1 MKYRY
6 TPPAV
11 FRIKLIGV
19 LGALLLATLGCVF
32 EAFPM
37 LPFSTCSRNDE

>member
-19 LGALLLATLGCVF
+19 LGALLLATLG
-32 EAFPM
+32 
-37 LPFSTCSRNDE
+37 LSLIHI